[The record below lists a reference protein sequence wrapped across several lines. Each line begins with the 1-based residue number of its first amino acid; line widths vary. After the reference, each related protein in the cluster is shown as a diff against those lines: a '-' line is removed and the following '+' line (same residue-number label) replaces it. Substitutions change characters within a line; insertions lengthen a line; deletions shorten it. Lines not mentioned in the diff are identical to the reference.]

1 MNIVTLEEMYEYA
14 ESQGIHVD
22 CYDMNHI
29 PCLSIYSDEEYF
41 IGINPFALTSYADEL
56 IDLTHEIGHCV
67 TGAFYDSNSPQ
78 YWRIRCE
85 RIAEK
90 WAIEKLVPKDKLIQ
104 AYIEGNV
111 IHVRRSVAQK
121 IKGKKIVETPPKNKT
136 SYRDVQIPS
145 VLIQILKEH
154 KDRHKTAKG
163 FSEDFRVCGGP
174 SCLSDTAISNKNISF
189 ATQAGLPVI
198 RIHDFRHSHASLLVN
213 HGINIQEVARRLGHS
228 KVEITW
234 NTYSHLYPKEEDRAL
249 EVLESLNKT

>member
-29 PCLSIYSDEEYF
+29 PCLSVYSDEEYF

-104 AYIEGNV
+104 AY
-111 IHVRRSVAQK
+111 
-121 IKGKKIVETPPKNKT
+121 
-136 SYRDVQIPS
+136 
-145 VLIQILKEH
+145 
-154 KDRHKTAKG
+154 KDGICDNSELADLFGVT
-163 FSEDFRVCGGP
+163 EDFLQ
-174 SCLSDTAISNKNISF
+174 S
-189 ATQAGLPVI
+189 
-198 RIHDFRHSHASLLVN
+198 
-213 HGINIQEVARRLGHS
+213 
-228 KVEITW
+228 
-234 NTYSHLYPKEEDRAL
+234 AL
-249 EVLESLNKT
+249 KYYCDHP